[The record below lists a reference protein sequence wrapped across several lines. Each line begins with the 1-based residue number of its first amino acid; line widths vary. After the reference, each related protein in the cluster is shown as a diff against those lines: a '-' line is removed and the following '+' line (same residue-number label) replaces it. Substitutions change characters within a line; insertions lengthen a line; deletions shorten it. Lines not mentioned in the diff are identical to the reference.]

1 MEALMNRKS
10 LLVATL
16 AVLLTSSGC
25 FLKLKSDYDAVAAQ
39 LAACQSQAEQTKAT
53 LAIKDADLKTCQDQW
68 QEAMKTFG
76 GEAAKTQ
83 DVIAGVREWKVQVEQ
98 KLPVQ
103 VKAEVE
109 AQLNKLVRQLETG
122 FGALANENARLTE
135 AMEKQNQAITT
146 LSGDVSGARE
156 DLIKEVAALRAQREQ
171 AGSQVQQVIALVQK
185 WDQDKML
192 CRECESRLR
201 LNKKEIEAITAVHGQ
216 IVQMLAEVK

>member
-1 MEALMNRKS
+1 MTHKPLIAA
-10 LLVATL
+10 VAV
-16 AVLLTSSGC
+16 VLLSSGGC

-39 LAACQSQAEQTKAT
+39 LATCQAQAQEAAAT
-53 LAIKDADLKTCQDQW
+53 LAVKDADLKTCQDQW
-68 QEAMKTFG
+68 QQAMKAFG

-122 FGALANENARLTE
+122 FGALATENARLSE

-156 DLIKEVAALRAQREQ
+156 DLIKEVAALRAQRDA
-171 AGSQVQQVIALVQK
+171 AGAKVQDVISQIQK
-185 WDQDKML
+185 WDQERML
-192 CRECESRLR
+192 CRDCETRLR
-201 LNKKEIEAITAVHGQ
+201 LNKKEIEAITAMHGQ
-216 IVQMLAEVK
+216 VVQALAEVK